1 MAAYIGLHDVS
12 ALQVKRCGYKQRSK
26 NGAIRNWSY
35 TVDVLDG
42 DGKLLSELNLYAKD
56 RLPVLDALLDAA
68 AGDIVYWD
76 VD

>member
-1 MAAYIGLHDVS
+1 MAAYIGLHNVCD
-12 ALQVKRCGYKQRSK
+12 LRVKLCGYKQRSN

-56 RLPVLDALLDAA
+56 RLPVLDALVDAA
-68 AGDIVYWD
+68 AGDVVYWD